1 MTNRIIDFHTH
12 TFPDRIA
19 GRAITALS
27 SKSHTRAFTDGT
39 VGGLAA
45 SMRESGVNVSVIQ
58 PVATKPEQV
67 RKINDTAIAINAEA
81 ERTGI
86 YSFGGIH
93 PDFAECV
100 EELDRLAEAGIR
112 GIKIHPVYQGVPV
125 DDERYVK
132 ILKRAGEAGLTV
144 MIHAGWDI
152 GFPENDFALPER
164 ISRALDMAGSV
175 RGILA
180 HMGGWRCWNDALRLF
195 AGREG
200 IYFDSAFSLGRF
212 IPNGDG
218 YYCNDDECRML
229 SDDEFVEM
237 VKIFGSENVLFGTD
251 SPWASQSETVKT
263 VMSLS
268 LSEWEKGMI
277 FFGNASGILG
287 IV

>member
-1 MTNRIIDFHTH
+1 MTNRIIDVHTH

-27 SKSHTRAFTDGT
+27 SNSHTRAFTDGT

-45 SMRESGVNVSVIQ
+45 SMKESGVTVSVIQ

-67 RKINDTAIAINAEA
+67 RNINDTAIAINSES

-93 PDFAECV
+93 PDFAECG
-100 EELDRLAEAGIR
+100 EELERLSEAGIR
-112 GIKIHPVYQGVPV
+112 GVKIHPVYQGVPV

-175 RGILA
+175 RVILA

-212 IPNGDG
+212 TPNGDG
-218 YYCNDDECRML
+218 YYRNDDECGML
-229 SDDEFVEM
+229 NDNEFVEM
-237 VKIFGSENVLFGTD
+237 VRIFGSNCVLFGTD
-251 SPWASQSETVKT
+251 SPWASQSETVKA

-268 LSEWEKGMI
+268 LSEWEKEMI